1 MAIYLPELA
10 DKIKD
15 TIAGLKKNWEAFLA
29 HAAAFEA
36 HKAASPAEGNDL
48 HGLLSGG
55 FIIEESGSNDY
66 GSWVRWSNG
75 LQVCWGTNTFPGEGW
90 AGGGDKWYLTGQS
103 LTFPVPFDSAPNF
116 FGTTKDASIAA
127 RSAKLARF
135 NVGTSAVSN
144 VSFNGWGTSPNSFEL
159 HWLAIGWW
167 K

>member
-29 HAAAFEA
+29 H
-36 HKAASPAEGNDL
+36 KAASPAEGNDL

-55 FIIEESGSNDY
+55 FIIEDFGSNDD

-75 LQVCWGTNTFPGEGW
+75 LQICWGSKAFPGEGW
-90 AGGGDKWYLTGQS
+90 TESWTGSGDRWYLLGQS
-103 LTFPVPFDSAPNF
+103 LTFPVPFDSAPTF
-116 FGTTKDASIAA
+116 LGTARDSQIAG
-127 RSAKLARF
+127 RSAKLAYFRA
-135 NVGTSAVSN
+135 GTSGVSDIA
-144 VSFNGWGTSPNSFEL
+144 FNGWGTSPDSFGL